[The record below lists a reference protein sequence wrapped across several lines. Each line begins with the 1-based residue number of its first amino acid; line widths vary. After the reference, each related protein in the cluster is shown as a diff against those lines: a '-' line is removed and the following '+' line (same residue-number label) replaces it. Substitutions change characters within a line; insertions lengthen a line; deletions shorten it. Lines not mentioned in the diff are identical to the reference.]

1 MKFVQWLYSSI
12 KITPLLFSVQGC
24 STPLYDVV
32 LPRIDR
38 DNGWSVDAANY
49 FIYRES
55 IIGPRLSL
63 LISPD
68 LRSGYLPKPLGI
80 DLIFLNSFD
89 ATISLDPRQIVLEIG
104 GQRYTASLETC
115 SSPVGNI
122 PVASLGERV
131 VTLQELSREPMAPC
145 LYLLFDAQQPDDW
158 TKVSLHINGLFK
170 NDQRLTVPEIRFYK
184 TQRKAPGSF
193 M

>member
-1 MKFVQWLYSSI
+1 MKLVQWLYRSI
-12 KITPLLFSVQGC
+12 KITPLIFSVQGC

-32 LPRIDR
+32 FPSIDR
-38 DNGWSVDAANY
+38 SNSWSVDASNY
-49 FIYRES
+49 VTYRES
-55 IIGPRLSL
+55 IFGSRLSM

-68 LRSGYLPKPLGI
+68 LGSGYLPKPLGI
-80 DLIFLNSFD
+80 DLIFLNDFD
-89 ATISLDPRQIVLEIG
+89 VTISLDPRQIVLEIG
-104 GQRYTASLETC
+104 GQRHTASLETC
-115 SSPVGNI
+115 RSPVGNI
-122 PVASLGERV
+122 PVVSLEERV

-145 LYLLFDAQQPDDW
+145 LSLLFDVQQPDDW

-184 TQRKAPGSF
+184 TRGKAPGSF